1 MSAFTGN
8 YDEALPGQVVY
19 QEDQDNLWRCFSL
32 YCLQGSATDSLR
44 LRCHSFI
51 NFVRDCRFPLY
62 ARFTDAAM
70 TVVYRRNATGMIK
83 KKSVNTRLIKSQE
96 VRRKAVTKLGQHMSY
111 SDFVRSLAD
120 LGERLYTNLSRADAL
135 SKIVFEYV
143 LPNAHRERTHLPFS
157 MPDSTVRSILSDPN
171 VVNFMDEWDAILLE
185 IFNRCRPPTGP
196 RALEEMIVP

>member
-1 MSAFTGN
+1 MATFTEN
-8 YDEALPGQVVY
+8 YDEAPPENVVY

-51 NFVRDCRFPLY
+51 NFVRDCKFPPY
-62 ARFTDAAM
+62 AGLTDVAM

-111 SDFVRSLAD
+111 SDFVRTLAVM
-120 LGERLYTNLSRADAL
+120 GTRLYKNLSKADAL
-135 SKIVFEYV
+135 SRIVFEYV
-143 LPNAHRERTHLPFS
+143 LPNAHREKTHLPFS
-157 MPDSTVRSILSDPN
+157 MPDSMVRSILSDPN
-171 VVNFMDEWDAILLE
+171 VVNFMDEWDEIILE
-185 IFNRCRPPTGP
+185 I
-196 RALEEMIVP
+196 